1 MVRHINS
8 MLKIIFDVE
17 DELSLQGSLANSLKK
32 ARRTVKIV
40 RDGRSVLGFP
50 GGEFILHL

>member
-1 MVRHINS
+1 

-32 ARRTVKIV
+32 GGRTAKNVG
-40 RDGRSVLGFP
+40 DGRSALESRR
-50 GGEFILHL
+50 GEFIPHL